1 MNEKRFRHKTM
12 LWFCFFSLLFFLQGT
27 QMFSAQ
33 AGEET
38 KKQMVVVEK
47 HRMEFKS
54 LLQKNPN
61 YFGTIPGFKLKPV
74 FPLAGNTKY
83 EELKCL
89 GFEPRKDLLQAV
101 VHVKLQYGYN
111 NTLCNPGSME
121 YVRVFADWNG
131 NGVFEGSEDA
141 GMVSVNVHNI
151 LNKPASC
158 LDKFKPLSYALTLKL
173 DPKKF
178 PCSKPNL
185 VKVRAILSWEKE
197 PTAGDPNFNPVWGNV
212 VNQWIQI
219 KPVWLLQLEELKNKF
234 LKEGKIEAE
243 KLQKLEEEEEKPQ
256 ALTVG
261 ELKTLYAGTDVPE
274 LRFNVSEIRALAMK
288 IKKEPTLLK
297 QYKLDPKYTQ
307 LVKDI
312 QAILAENPSIK
323 YEELGCLG
331 WQYDLDQLVA
341 TLKVKQDSGYCGNLC
356 SQGSQEYIA
365 FWAYVRDPIEQMCH
379 WKYLGTATV
388 NVHDI
393 KPLPSSGLQY
403 AVSMP
408 ANLSRLQGTCE
419 KPGIVKIRA
428 ILSWRDAPPTN
439 DPEHKPTWGNK
450 VDAIIQLKP
459 GSGGEPGTQV
469 PFISQVGGMP
479 VAGICGNDQTVIT
492 STLGHGYANGPS
504 VLGGYTALDS
514 PFGGLITVCGRISY
528 PPDDPAE
535 AAKLQY
541 KVQYKKLTSSTW
553 QDLQNDFWIVL
564 NKTTDGGVH
573 WTQSYFKQTA
583 TSGYYKYQVDWDGAA
598 KCLVEGEV
606 LGQWQTP
613 VFEGDGLY
621 EIRVLLNSVS
631 SNIIKVLVDNTA
643 PAAEIKWDFV
653 TAANPCTT
661 ISGPGSRS
669 GTFKATDSHFYKYT
683 LSVLPPK
690 NTSVVP
696 PFIPPTVFPL
706 NEYFPALAAPGKS
719 SGTFNLTI
727 AADTTPCGYVVLL
740 QVWDRT
746 IRNNHFLGNYNNAS
760 VGMCV
765 LE

>member
-1 MNEKRFRHKTM
+1 MNETRLRHKTM

-27 QMFSAQ
+27 QMLSAQ

-54 LLQKNPN
+54 LLQKNKN
-61 YFGTIPGFKLKPV
+61 YFGTFPELKIKAVLPLKL
-74 FPLAGNTKY
+74 NRKY
-83 EELKCL
+83 EELGCL
-89 GFEPRKDLLQAV
+89 GFQPQNDRLQAIIR
-101 VHVKLQYGYN
+101 VKLPYGYSGD
-111 NTLCNPGSME
+111 LCHSGSIE

-131 NGVFEGSEDA
+131 NGIFEASEDA
-141 GMVSVNVHNI
+141 GLVSVNVHNI
-151 LNKPASC
+151 PNLKTAC

-178 PCSKPNL
+178 PCIKPNL
-185 VKVRAILSWEKE
+185 VKVRAILSWEME
-197 PTAGDPNFNPVWGNV
+197 PTAGNPAFAPVWGNV
-212 VNQWIQI
+212 VEQWIQI
-219 KPVWLLQLEELKNKF
+219 KPVWLLKAEELKIQF
-234 LKEGKIEAE
+234 AKEGKIAAEEIKMMEA
-243 KLQKLEEEEEKPQ
+243 EEKPK
-256 ALTVG
+256 ALTVM
-261 ELKTLYAGTDVPE
+261 ELKNLYSDLNVPE
-274 LRFNVSEIRALAMK
+274 LRFNVAEIQTLAMK
-288 IKKEPTLLK
+288 VKKEPALLNN
-297 QYKLDPKYTQ
+297 YKIDPKYAQ

-312 QAILAENPSIK
+312 GAILAEKPNVR
-323 YEELGCLG
+323 YEQLGCLG
-331 WQYDLDQLVA
+331 WQYDLEQLVA
-341 TLKVKQDSGYCGNLC
+341 TLKVKLPLGYSGDLC
-356 SQGSQEYIA
+356 HHGSQEYVA
-365 FWAYVRDPIEQMCH
+365 FWAYEWDQIEQMCS
-379 WKYLGTATV
+379 WKYLGTTAV

-393 KPLPSSGLQY
+393 AKIPPAGLQY
-403 AVSMP
+403 AVSLP
-408 ANLSRLQGTCE
+408 TDLSRLRGACA

-428 ILSWRDAPPTN
+428 ILSWQVPPPAN
-439 DPEHKPTWGNK
+439 NPHYNPVWGNRI
-450 VDAIIQLKP
+450 DALIQLKP

-469 PFISQVGGMP
+469 PFISQIGGMP
-479 VAGICGNDQTVIT
+479 VAGICGNDQTVMT

-504 VLGGYTALDS
+504 VLGGYTALES

-528 PPDDPAE
+528 PPDDPVE

-541 KVQYKKLTSSTW
+541 KLQYKKLTSSNW

-583 TSGYYKYQVDWDGAA
+583 TSGYYKYHVDWDGAA

-653 TAANPCTT
+653 TATNPCTT

-690 NTSVVP
+690 NTSVIP
-696 PFIPPTVFPL
+696 PFIPPTVSPL
-706 NEYFPALAAPGKS
+706 SEYFPALAAPGKS

-746 IRNNHFLGNYNNAS
+746 IRNNHFLGNYNKAS